1 MYAIFIL
8 IKYLTGGI
16 SVSGFTTMA
25 VSIWFLAGVII
36 MLLGMLGLYLG
47 KTFDKVKDRPAF
59 IIRSKINLTK

>member
-1 MYAIFIL
+1 
-8 IKYLTGGI
+8 
-16 SVSGFTTMA
+16 
-25 VSIWFLAGVII
+25 